1 MLKLRKYI
9 NSVNHCQGALEMSK
23 SESQPVLDELRILRE
38 AVEST
43 NEGFVTIDEDHR
55 VIFFNRA
62 AEKIFGYSREEVIG
76 RDLTTIM
83 SPSCA
88 KDHKSAVKRYL
99 DTGMGKS
106 LGHERELLATRK
118 NGQQFPAAI
127 SFSVTLINS
136 KHFFTG
142 LVRDTT
148 ETKLLQQRILH
159 SERLAALGQL
169 VAEIT
174 HEIKN
179 PLMTIGGFARQLQRN
194 VTNDKDLKKLNIIVS
209 EIKRLEELLRDLGDY
224 YLPRKLELGPI
235 DVVQLLKEIRT
246 MVKPD
251 CEKRHIHIATDF
263 DEAIPPA
270 LADEARLKQVFINLV
285 KNAIEATEEKG
296 GIRLEAK
303 SVAQNIMVRIIDNG
317 PGIPKDD
324 LPRIFEPFF
333 TTKTQGSGLGL
344 CVTKRI
350 IDEHPGASIR
360 VESQEGQGTT
370 FEIILAPYEQGK
382 HP

>member
-1 MLKLRKYI
+1 MNKKD
-9 NSVNHCQGALEMSK
+9 NQAVT
-23 SESQPVLDELRILRE
+23 DETRILRE

-43 NEGFVTIDEDHR
+43 NEGFVTIDEEHR
-55 VIFFNRA
+55 VIFFNHA

-83 SPSCA
+83 SPTCA

-99 DTGMGKS
+99 DTGMGRS

-127 SFSVTLINS
+127 SFSVTVVNGR
-136 KHFFTG
+136 HFFTG
-142 LVRDTT
+142 LVRDLT
-148 ETKLLQQRILH
+148 ETKQLQQRILQ

-179 PLMTIGGFARQLQRN
+179 PLMTIGGFARQLQRGA
-194 VTNDKDLKKLNIIVS
+194 TNDKDLKKLNIIVS

-235 DVVQLLKEIRT
+235 DVVQLLREIRA

-251 CEKRHIHIATDF
+251 CEKRHIQIDTDF
-263 DEAIPPA
+263 DEALPPA

-285 KNAIEATEEKG
+285 KNAMEATEENG
-296 GIRLEAK
+296 EIRLEAK
-303 SVAQNIMVRIIDNG
+303 LRQDRVVVRIIDNG

-350 IDEHPGASIR
+350 IDEHPGGSIR